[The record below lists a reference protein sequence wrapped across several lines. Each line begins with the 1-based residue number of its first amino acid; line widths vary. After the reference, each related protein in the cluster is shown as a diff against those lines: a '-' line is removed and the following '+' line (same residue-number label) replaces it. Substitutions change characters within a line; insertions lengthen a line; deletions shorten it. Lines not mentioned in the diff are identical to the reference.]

1 MLQRELQA
9 IHGNEIWR
17 GYFKID
23 IPEIYAR
30 CEIEFETKKVA
41 NNETDLRMI
50 PNIVYEKLH
59 FSF

>member
-9 IHGNEIWR
+9 IHGNKMWR
-17 GYFKID
+17 RYFEID
-23 IPEIYAR
+23 ISVIYAR